1 MQVNSWH
8 HKLFHFHL
16 SFWIRKVWKGGKK
29 SQKFEYLE
37 YEKSFLDETK
47 TDKNFTFRSF
57 FEFKYLKE
65 WEKCDAKYL
74 LLRLRLIQKSF
85 VRAIAFFFFL
95 FVDIIG

>member
-16 SFWIRKVWKGGKK
+16 SFWICKVWKK
-29 SQKFEYLE
+29 SQKFEYLD
-37 YEKSFLDETK
+37 YEKSFLDEMK
-47 TDKNFTFRSF
+47 TDKSFTFCSF